1 MTETMNRL
9 ACVLLLSCLVG
20 SGLAGC
26 TTLAPVVLPEEDA
39 LPAAE
44 TNFWHHIVNA
54 HPADWY
60 HVLNEGEE
68 ALDWRLRA
76 IDSATVSIDMETF
89 LWKPD
94 RSGLQ
99 ILSGLLAAADR
110 GVRVRVMLDDSFT
123 MHEDL
128 ALHAMDEH
136 PNIEYRIYNPYRH
149 RQDSVL
155 LRQLFNL
162 GDFSRVNHRMHNKAL
177 VVDGQAAIIGGRNL
191 GDEYFGYDEAFNFRD
206 MEVLTVGAGVQGVVH
221 HFDKYWNSGWA
232 FPVHEIIKPREGAP
246 NLQDMRDY
254 LAANTPPAV
263 PRDPLALEALWVI
276 TATNAHP
283 GNSVFF
289 SDTPARDNPA
299 AEEEEPNQLAAALMA
314 LIDDADTEVILVS
327 AYLIPTPEL
336 EGAIERAEKRG
347 VNVRILTNSLRSNN
361 HLAAHSAYRGHMEQL
376 LSHGADLYEMR
387 VDAVDRPL
395 YMQEPV
401 QDKRLG
407 LHAKILVID
416 DDRVFVGSCN
426 LDPRSLKINTEV
438 GLIIDSEPLNQA
450 LREMLAADFEPRNA
464 WSVRMSEDGSL
475 RWHGE
480 DVVLNAPPADSQ
492 VERLEDWFIGLL
504 PIDEEM

>member
-480 DVVLNAPPADSQ
+480 GVVLNAPPADSQ

>member
-263 PRDPLALEALWVI
+263 PRDPLALEALWVT

-480 DVVLNAPPADSQ
+480 GVVLNAPPADSQ